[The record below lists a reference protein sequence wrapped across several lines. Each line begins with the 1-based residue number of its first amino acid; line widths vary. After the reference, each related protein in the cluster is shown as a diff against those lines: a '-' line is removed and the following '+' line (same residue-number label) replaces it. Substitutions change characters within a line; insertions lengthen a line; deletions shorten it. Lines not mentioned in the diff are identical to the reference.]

1 MYRIHSVFR
10 SGFKCVTIA
19 RSERKRCIMGFKL
32 AKYIEPDF
40 TQKKFAEAPDA
51 KLMVAPHAKAAPK
64 GFHANSIF
72 PEYFKIDGKWHLA
85 KDSRMDAVPVW
96 DGEEIRIVEF
106 RNIKEGD
113 MIVTGRT
120 EDASEGIYVH
130 ADCWE
135 KEDEDVKNTFSFRQS
150 RSRETSFTQDY
161 KDLVELLK
169 YEKAN
174 NGYVVWVLGPACSF
188 DVEARRVMGEL
199 IAQGYCQALL
209 AGNALATHDLEG
221 AYLGTALGCD
231 IVNQREHFN
240 GHYNH
245 LDTINAINTY
255 ESIPAFIEGE
265 GIDNGIIYS
274 CVKHNVPFVLNGSI
288 RDDGPL
294 PEVFEHTYIGQDTIR
309 SHIRKATT
317 VIGMATVLH
326 TIAAGN
332 MTPTYRV
339 LADGTIRPVHFYMVD
354 TSEFAANKLGDRGSL
369 AAKGIVTNVQDFM
382 RNLSIGLNI

>member
-1 MYRIHSVFR
+1 MS
-10 SGFKCVTIA
+10 
-19 RSERKRCIMGFKL
+19 FKL
-32 AKYIEPDF
+32 ARYIEPDF
-40 TQKKFAEAPDA
+40 TQERFAKATDARLVRAPR
-51 KLMVAPHAKAAPK
+51 AKAAPRD
-64 GFHANSIF
+64 FHATSIF
-72 PEYFKIDGKWHLA
+72 PEYFKIDGRWRLA
-85 KDSRMDAVPVW
+85 EDTRMDAVPVW
-96 DGEEIRIVEF
+96 DGERIRVVEF
-106 RNIKEGD
+106 RNIREGD
-113 MIVTGRT
+113 LVVVGRT

-130 ADCWE
+130 DECWARE
-135 KEDEDVKNTFSFRQS
+135 EEDEAKNTFAFRQS

-169 YEKAN
+169 YEKAHG
-174 NGYVVWVLGPACSF
+174 GYVVWVLGPACSF

-199 IAQGYCQALL
+199 IAKGYCQALL

-231 IVNQREHFN
+231 ISNQRLHYM

-255 ESIPAFIEGE
+255 GSIPDFIKGE
-265 GIDNGIIYS
+265 GIDNGIIYN
-274 CVKHNVPFVLNGSI
+274 CVKHRVPFVLNGSI

-294 PEVFEHTYIGQDTIR
+294 PEVFEHAYVGQDTIR
-309 SHIRKATT
+309 MHIRQATT

-339 LADGTIRPVHFYMVD
+339 LDDGTIRPVYFYMVD

-369 AAKGIVTNVQDFM
+369 SAKGIVTNVQDFM
-382 RNLSIGLNI
+382 RNISRGLHI

>member
-1 MYRIHSVFR
+1 MS
-10 SGFKCVTIA
+10 
-19 RSERKRCIMGFKL
+19 FKL
-32 AKYIEPDF
+32 ATYIKPDF
-40 TQKKFAEAPDA
+40 SEQRFVDAPDA
-51 KLMVAPHAKAAPK
+51 TLVKAPCDKAAPD
-64 GFHANSIF
+64 GFHATSIF
-72 PEYFKIDGKWHLA
+72 PEYFKIGGKWHLA
-85 KDSRMDAVPVW
+85 EDSRMDAVPIW
-96 DGEEIRIVEF
+96 DGGKIRVVEF
-106 RNIKEGD
+106 RNIRKGEL
-113 MIVTGRT
+113 VVVGRT

-130 ADCWE
+130 DNCWQ
-135 KEDEDVKNTFSFRQS
+135 KEGEDDTKNTFAFRQS

-161 KDLVELLK
+161 KDVVELLK
-169 YEKAN
+169 YEKEH

-221 AYLGTALGCD
+221 GYLGTALGCD
-231 IVNQREHFN
+231 IANQKLHFM

-245 LDTINAINTY
+245 LDTINKINAY
-255 ESIPAFIEGE
+255 GSIPEFIDGE
-265 GIDNGIIYS
+265 GINSCIIYN
-274 CVKHNVPFVLNGSI
+274 CVKHDVPFVLNGSI

-294 PEVFEHTYIGQDTIR
+294 PEVFEHTYEGQDTIR
-309 SHIRKATT
+309 SHVRKATM

-326 TIAAGN
+326 TIATGN

-339 LADGTIRPVHFYMVD
+339 LKDGTIRPVYFYMVD

-382 RNLSIGLNI
+382 RNISTGLNI

>member
-1 MYRIHSVFR
+1 MS
-10 SGFKCVTIA
+10 
-19 RSERKRCIMGFKL
+19 FKL

-40 TQKKFAEAPDA
+40 NLKKFREAPDA
-51 KLMVAPHAKAAPK
+51 TLKTAPHAKAAPE
-64 GFHANSIF
+64 GFHATSIF

-85 KDSRMDAVPVW
+85 EDSRMDAVPVW
-96 DGEEIRIVEF
+96 DGNKIRVVEF

-113 MIVTGRT
+113 RIVVGRT
-120 EDASEGIYVH
+120 EDGSEGIYVH
-130 ADCWE
+130 DDCWQ
-135 KEDEDVKNTFSFRQS
+135 KDDSKDDVKNTFAFRQA

-161 KDLVELLK
+161 RDLVELLK
-169 YEKAN
+169 FEKAN
-174 NGYVVWVLGPACSF
+174 GGYVVWVLGPACSF
-188 DVEARRVMGEL
+188 DTEARRVMGE
-199 IAQGYCQALL
+199 IVAQGYCQALL

-221 AYLGTALGCD
+221 GYLGTALGCD
-231 IVNQREHFN
+231 IVNQRQHFM

-255 ESIPAFIEGE
+255 GSIEKFIKEESI
-265 GIDNGIIYS
+265 DSGIIYN

-294 PEVFEHTYIGQDTIR
+294 PEVFEHAYEGQDKIR

-369 AAKGIVTNVQDFM
+369 SAKGIVTNVQDFM
-382 RNLSIGLNI
+382 RNISAGLNI